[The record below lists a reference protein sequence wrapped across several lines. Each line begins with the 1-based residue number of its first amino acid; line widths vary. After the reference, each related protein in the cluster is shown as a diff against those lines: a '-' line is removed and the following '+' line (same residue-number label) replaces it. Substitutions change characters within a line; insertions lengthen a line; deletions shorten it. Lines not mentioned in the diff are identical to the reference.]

1 MEKVNL
7 GYSIKNILIRN
18 ERSYLLQLM
27 EKIEAVIKRMRWK
40 VIFGSKDDESNKLL
54 PETYGLKSD
63 NCPAQVKELVPFEN
77 DLIQLVKNIKFRKI
91 KNDFQKKLSK
101 DIRDFKSSN
110 KTLTP
115 ADKTSNMY
123 KLEKAQYDGLL
134 RCAITTTYKKKDSR
148 LIYKINNDGKRFAK
162 NVSMLDK
169 LETNGTG
176 NCFIT
181 LKDHKDNFENNP
193 TTRLINPAKD
203 EVDRISKALCQKL
216 KANQWKNT
224 AAVVEWFKAINNK
237 NSYKFCMFDIKDFY
251 PSINE
256 ALLSDA
262 LKYAHKHIQVLKKD
276 IDLIMHTKRS
286 LLFDCNKAWVK
297 KKEENVDVTM
307 GAYDGAEVCELVGT
321 YLLSLLSEKYNVDEI
336 GLYREDGLSVFKD
349 ICGPQAERIKKDFQS
364 IFNKVGLEI
373 GSCNMQVV
381 NYLDVTL
388 NLNDGSYKP
397 SHKPNNEILYI
408 NKESNHPPSMTKQLP
423 LSIENC
429 SSNLSSSAKI
439 FNESAG
445 VSQEALNKCGYK
457 HKTKYNPAPPKSDS
471 KNRNR
476 KQKIIWFNPP
486 YCQSVSTNVGKHFLN
501 LIDKHFP
508 THHKHR
514 KLFNRNT
521 VEISYSCM
529 INVNN
534 HINQHNRKVLILPCS
549 DKKQ

>member
-7 GYSIKNILIRN
+7 GYSIKNIPIPN

-40 VIFGSKDDESNKLL
+40 VIFGSKDDESNKHL
-54 PETYGLKSD
+54 PETYRLKSD

-115 ADKTSNMY
+115 ADKTLNMY

-134 RCAITTTYKKKDSR
+134 RNAITATYKKKDSR
-148 LIYKINNDGKRFAK
+148 LIYKINNNGKRFMK
-162 NVSMLDK
+162 NVSILDTI
-169 LETNGTG
+169 ETNGTG

-181 LKDHKDNFENNP
+181 LKDHKDNCENNP
-193 TTRLINPAKD
+193 TTHLINPTKN
-203 EVDRISKALCQKL
+203 EVGRISKVVLDKMNKALCQKL

-224 AAVVEWFKAINNK
+224 TAVVEWFKAINNK

-262 LKYAHKHIQVLKKD
+262 LKYAHKHIKVLK
-276 IDLIMHTKRS
+276 ILLCMQGH
-286 LLFDCNKAWVK
+286 LFDCNKAWVNK
-297 KKEENVDVTM
+297 KKEKFDVAM

-336 GLYREDGLSVFKD
+336 RLYRDDGLSVFKD

-364 IFNKVGLEI
+364 IFKKVGLEI
-373 GSCNMQVV
+373 VVSCNMKVV

-388 NLNDGSYKP
+388 NLNDGS
-397 SHKPNNEILYI
+397 
-408 NKESNHPPSMTKQLP
+408 
-423 LSIENC
+423 
-429 SSNLSSSAKI
+429 
-439 FNESAG
+439 
-445 VSQEALNKCGYK
+445 
-457 HKTKYNPAPPKSDS
+457 
-471 KNRNR
+471 
-476 KQKIIWFNPP
+476 
-486 YCQSVSTNVGKHFLN
+486 
-501 LIDKHFP
+501 
-508 THHKHR
+508 
-514 KLFNRNT
+514 
-521 VEISYSCM
+521 
-529 INVNN
+529 
-534 HINQHNRKVLILPCS
+534 
-549 DKKQ
+549 